1 MSELGH
7 RLTNKEISL
16 YMSYYVKW
24 GIGELGMYQRSGTE
38 ISTLINIASSFGGGE
53 SEDVLPEQ
61 IYPQLVTAEPTAD
74 DELIDGQLSGWND
87 MPEVKQQQMIDMG
100 LCTPEGVYIKTST

>member
-1 MSELGH
+1 MAY
-7 RLTNKEISL
+7 
-16 YMSYYVKW
+16 YMKY
-24 GIGELGMYQRSGTE
+24 GIGELGMYQRSGIE
-38 ISTLINIASSFGGGE
+38 VSTLINIASSFGGGE

-61 IYPQLVTAEPTAD
+61 IYPQLATTETTAVDT
-74 DELIDGQLSGWND
+74 LIEGQLSGWND